1 MIINSLKVWHLIG
14 TFFGVNLIL
23 AFIRQVIE
31 KSIVMIKNYFI
42 IAFRNL
48 WRRKG
53 FSFLNISGLAVGMAS
68 AAIILLWI
76 QNELSFDR
84 FHEKGDR
91 LYQVWVNVNF
101 SGNLEGGPVAPQ
113 LMADALKQ
121 DYAEV
126 EDVVR
131 VGWGNTSLFTIGDK
145 RLIVDGTKADP
156 DFLTMFSFP
165 LIEGNSESALNDPH
179 SIVLTQKLAK
189 KLFGDVE
196 PIGKVIKLD
205 NKDNFTVTAILKD
218 LPKNTQFDFEY
229 LIPWSWFKMSRGDSL
244 WSNASTHTYVLLK
257 SNASLTSVN
266 EKISNIIKR
275 HVNGTQFTEVY
286 LYPLSK
292 MRLYSSAIIE
302 NGRPAGGRIKIV
314 HEFSIIAVFIL
325 LIACI
330 NFMNL
335 STAQSEKRAKEVG
348 IRKVSGAGKGL
359 LVIQFIGESVL
370 LSFIAGIIALT
381 IVQMVL
387 PVFNV
392 LINEQLVIPY
402 HNYMFWIL
410 TISFILFTGVLAG
423 SYPAFYLSSFK
434 PVNVLKGKFKTLNGL
449 VTPRKV
455 LIVCQ
460 FTISIALIIC
470 SIIVRKQ
477 IIYGEERD
485 SGYSK
490 DNLIYVRLMGDIEKN
505 YTLIKDELL
514 SSNAALSVTK
524 TYNPLS
530 TDWFD
535 NSQALWWKGKDPNT
549 TYDYYYF
556 FEDEDLI
563 KTAGLHLTQGRDF
576 NLKKYPTDSTGI
588 ILNESAVKMM
598 GFTSPLGQIIRA
610 QDLNWHVVGVIKD
623 FIENDPYQPICPMV
637 IEGAKNHFNLAHIK
651 FNRGNAMAQNLALA
665 EKIFKK
671 YNPLYPFE
679 YHFIDEEYARK
690 FEKEKLEGD
699 LSTIFTL
706 LIMFISSLGLFG
718 LSAFMAESRIKE
730 IGVRKVLGA
739 SVASIINL
747 LNLDFIKLVLIAI
760 LIAIPI
766 SWWSMNQ
773 WLAGYS
779 YRTDLSWWVFVL
791 AGLSAVFIAI
801 ATVSFQ
807 AIKAALANPVRS
819 LRNE

>member
-1 MIINSLKVWHLIG
+1 ML
-14 TFFGVNLIL
+14 
-23 AFIRQVIE
+23 
-31 KSIVMIKNYFI
+31 KNYLI

-48 WRRKG
+48 WRRRV
-53 FSFLNISGLAVGMAS
+53 FSFLNISGLAIGMAS

-76 QNELSFDR
+76 QNELSYDR

-91 LYQVWVNVNF
+91 LYQVWTNF
-101 SGNLEGGPVAPQ
+101 NFGGSKEGYHESPQ
-113 LMADALKQ
+113 LLAEALKQ
-121 DYAEV
+121 DYPEV
-126 EDVVR
+126 EDAVR
-131 VGWGNTSLFTIGDK
+131 VGHGYTFLFTIGDK
-145 RLIVDGTKADP
+145 KLIVDGTIVDP
-156 DFLTMFSFP
+156 GFLTMFSFP
-165 LIEGNSESALNDPH
+165 LIKGNYASALKDPH
-179 SIVLTQKLAK
+179 SIVLTQKLAI
-189 KLFGDVE
+189 KLFGDE
-196 PIGKVIKLD
+196 DPIGKVIKLD
-205 NKDNFTVTAILKD
+205 DKDNFTVMAILKD
-218 LPKNTQFDFEY
+218 LPKNTLFDFEY
-229 LIPWSWFKMSRGDSL
+229 LIPWSWYKMSREDSL
-244 WSNASTHTYVLLK
+244 WNKISTPTYVLLK
-257 SNASLTSVN
+257 SSNSLNSIN
-266 EKISNIIKR
+266 EKIKNIIQ
-275 HVNGTQFTEVY
+275 HHANGTDVTGVY
-286 LYPLSK
+286 LFPMSK
-292 MRLYSSAIIE
+292 VRLYSSSIVE

-359 LVIQFIGESVL
+359 LVLQFIGESVL
-370 LSFIAGIIALT
+370 LSVIAGIIALI

-387 PVFNV
+387 PTFNV
-392 LINEQLVIPY
+392 LVNEHLVIPY
-402 HNYMFWIL
+402 HHYMFWVL
-410 TISFILFTGVLAG
+410 AISFILFTGILAG

-434 PVNVLKGKFKTLNGL
+434 PVNVLKGKFKTLNGF

-455 LIVCQ
+455 LIVSQ
-460 FTISIALIIC
+460 FTISIVLIIC

-477 IIYGEERD
+477 IIYGQERD

-505 YTLIKDELL
+505 FTLIKDELL
-514 SSNAALSVTK
+514 NSNTALSVTK

-530 TDWFD
+530 TDWVPF
-535 NSQALWWKGKDPNT
+535 SPSLWWSGKDPKASYN
-549 TYDYYYF
+549 YYNF
-556 FEDEDLI
+556 FEDEDLV
-563 KTAGLHLTQGRDF
+563 KTAGLHLTLGRDF
-576 NLKKYPTDSTGI
+576 NLKKYLTDSTGI

-598 GFTSPLGQIIRA
+598 RFNNPIGQIIR
-610 QDLNWHVVGVIKD
+610 DHDINWHVVGVVKD
-623 FIENDPYQPICPMV
+623 FIDYDPYQPTNPMV
-637 IEGAKNHFNLAHIK
+637 IEGAKSHFNLVHIK
-651 FNRGNAMAQNLALA
+651 FNKGNTMTQNLANA
-665 EKIFKK
+665 KKIFKQ
-671 YNPLYPFE
+671 YNPQYPFE

-690 FEKEKLEGD
+690 FEKEKLQGI

-706 LIMFISSLGLFG
+706 LIIFISCLGLFG
-718 LSAFMAESRIKE
+718 LSAFTAESRIKE

-739 SVASIINL
+739 SAVGIINL
-747 LNLDFIKLVLIAI
+747 LNRDFIKLVVIAI
-760 LIAIPI
+760 LISIPI